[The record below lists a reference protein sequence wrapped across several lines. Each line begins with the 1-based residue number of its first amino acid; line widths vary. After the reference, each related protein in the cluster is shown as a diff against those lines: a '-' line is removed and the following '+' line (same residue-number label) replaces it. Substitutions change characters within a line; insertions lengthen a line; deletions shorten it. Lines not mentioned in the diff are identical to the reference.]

1 MASKTSERTR
11 PKYLMGHFARR
22 EAWYCN
28 EAVGL
33 PLPTSV
39 WTRQIRRTSHQKE
52 CGKGAGAR
60 VALKETKGDGFAL
73 GKAASIHEP

>member
-11 PKYLMGHFARR
+11 PKYLMGHLRDGRLGIATKPLGFHCRR
-22 EAWYCN
+22 AY
-28 EAVGL
+28 GL
-33 PLPTSV
+33 AKLGEP
-39 WTRQIRRTSHQKE
+39 SHQKE